1 LKEKNVK
8 FRITVN
14 GNLLLLDIG
23 QLESLVDVLAGAE
36 HLTESHVGS
45 NLGSQGYQ
53 NSFVPLIKP
62 VVANDIFNVVAINQD
77 YIDTIKLSMKL
88 NEQTSKNL

>member
-1 LKEKNVK
+1 VK

-36 HLTESHVGS
+36 HLTEAHVGA
-45 NLGSQGYQ
+45 NQGSQGYQ

-62 VVANDIFNVVAINQD
+62 VVANDLFNVVAINQD

-88 NEQTSKNL
+88 NEQTEKLIRL